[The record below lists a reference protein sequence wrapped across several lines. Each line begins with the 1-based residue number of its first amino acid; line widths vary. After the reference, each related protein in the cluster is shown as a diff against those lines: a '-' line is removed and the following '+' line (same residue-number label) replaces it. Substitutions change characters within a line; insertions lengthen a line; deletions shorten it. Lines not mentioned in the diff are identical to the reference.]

1 MALLSKTYSE
11 HYTVFEWEHWK
22 DNWELI
28 DGVPYCMSPAPTVKH
43 QSVNGKIY
51 AQFLSKLNECKK
63 CNVYLPI
70 DWVIN
75 EDTVVQPDV
84 LVVCKEITTKRLEF
98 APSIIFEIS
107 SPSTARKD
115 KTEKFELYQSQ
126 CVKYYVMVNPDTQ
139 EIELFQLIN
148 GVYIKQN
155 FENNFIF
162 EIEECSVDIDFKNI
176 W

>member
-1 MALLSKTYSE
+1 MAILSKTYSE
-11 HYTVFEWEHWK
+11 HYTVFEWENWK

-43 QSVNGKIY
+43 QFINGNIY
-51 AQFLSKLNECKK
+51 SELKSKLNTCKQ

-75 EDTVVQPDV
+75 DDTVVQPDV

-98 APSIIFEIS
+98 APTIIFEIL

-115 KTEKFELYQSQ
+115 KTEKFELYQAQ
-126 CVKYYVMVNPDTQ
+126 GVKYYVMVDPDTK
-139 EIELFQLIN
+139 EIELFYLDN
-148 GVYIKQN
+148 GLYSKQN

-162 EIEECSVDIDFKNI
+162 EIEDCVVDIDFKNI

>member
-11 HYTVFEWEHWK
+11 HYTVFEWENWK

-43 QSVNGKIY
+43 QSVNGNIY
-51 AQFLSKLNECKK
+51 SELKSKLNACNK
-63 CNVYLPI
+63 CSVYLPI

-98 APSIIFEIS
+98 APKIIFEIL

-126 CVKYYVMVNPDTQ
+126 RVKYYVMVNPDTQ

-162 EIEECSVDIDFKNI
+162 EIEECSVDIDFKSI